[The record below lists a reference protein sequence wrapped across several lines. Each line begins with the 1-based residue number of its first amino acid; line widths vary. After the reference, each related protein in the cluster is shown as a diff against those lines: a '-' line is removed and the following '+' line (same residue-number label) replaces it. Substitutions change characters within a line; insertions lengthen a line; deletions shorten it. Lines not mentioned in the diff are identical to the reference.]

1 MTEEEVE
8 VEEAV
13 EVVIEAEEEAAQ
25 EAAEEDLDHQEAVHE
40 LPSHLLDGLKT
51 WLDCFLP
58 ESLKIDLF
66 MT

>member
-1 MTEEEVE
+1 VTEEEVE
-8 VEEAV
+8 VEEVA
-13 EVVIEAEEEAAQ
+13 EVATEVEEEAAQ

-40 LPSHLLDGLKT
+40 LPSHLLDDLKT